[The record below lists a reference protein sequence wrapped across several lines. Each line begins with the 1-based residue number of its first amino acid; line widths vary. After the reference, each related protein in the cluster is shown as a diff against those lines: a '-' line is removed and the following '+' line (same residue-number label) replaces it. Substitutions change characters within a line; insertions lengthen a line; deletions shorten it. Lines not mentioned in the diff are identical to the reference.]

1 MSDLITTVY
10 PTAELTSKA
19 YSTIYPALET
29 AFKNCTQLADFFT
42 ISSSVSDTN
51 GGNFMGVFLKHGSTV
66 KIKINQSEKSDTA
79 PAYSTS
85 LTLRIMSQCDDG
97 THTGSYVS
105 NVVSNTIA
113 SDIPVRFATGING
126 TNAMWLDDYSKGVV
140 LVYGTHGGLDLV
152 MSSAAADDI
161 SFYIANTDASTAKSL
176 PMPCNGDLIG
186 TGNPF
191 ICQPYYWN
199 GINTGDIYTFDCGS
213 DSIPFGEFWVG
224 DKHFVSL
231 YSNFALRLE

>member
-10 PTAELTSKA
+10 PTAGMESKTWSTVTAALYNAINSISNITDFFTVTTETIWTENGVYLKRGSTSKA
-19 YSTIYPALET
+19 RITCPGNSSTENTMSASFPAKIAFQET
-29 AFKNCTQLADFFT
+29 N
-42 ISSSVSDTN
+42 S
-51 GGNFMGVFLKHGSTV
+51 GGNSKPAFTYGSPET
-66 KIKINQSEKSDTA
+66 SDIYT
-79 PAYSTS
+79 T
-85 LTLRIMSQCDDG
+85 
-97 THTGSYVS
+97 
-105 NVVSNTIA
+105 
-113 SDIPVRFATGING
+113 DIPVRFATGING
-126 TNAMWLDDYSKGVV
+126 TKAMWLDDYSKGCV
-140 LVYGTHGGLDLV
+140 LVYETHGGLDLV

-186 TGNPF
+186 TGTPYV
-191 ICQPYYWN
+191 CQPYFWN

-213 DSIPFGEFWVG
+213 DSIPFGEFWIG